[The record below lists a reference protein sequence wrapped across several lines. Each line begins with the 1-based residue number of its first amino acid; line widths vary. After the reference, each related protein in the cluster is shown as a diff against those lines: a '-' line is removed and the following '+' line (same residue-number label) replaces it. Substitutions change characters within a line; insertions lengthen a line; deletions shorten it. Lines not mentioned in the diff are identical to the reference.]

1 MWMDPTGLIGVMIGV
16 SHFVCSTDSRIPCT
30 RSLSSFASNFRRSVN
45 GTCHGYWYMG
55 AIWGSRLKEI
65 GILVY
70 LSRPPANTLTNS
82 LDNVSILV
90 LLVLLIP
97 LMTKSRDSNQSSPNR
112 LGRELLTTISCS
124 RTTKF
129 LYSTWNLPLSRIEML
144 FRW

>member
-1 MWMDPTGLIGVMIGV
+1 MWMDPSGLIGVMIGV

-30 RSLSSFASNFRRSVN
+30 RSLSSFVSTFWQSAN
-45 GTCHGYWYMG
+45 GTRHGFWCMG

-70 LSRPPANTLTNS
+70 LSRPPSNTLTNY

-97 LMTKSRDSNQSSPNR
+97 LMIKLRDSNQSSLNR
-112 LGRELLTTISCS
+112 LGREPSTTISCS

-129 LYSTWNLPLSRIEML
+129 LYSTWNLPLPRIGML